1 MLQIIDQRWRE
12 HLAEM
17 DYLREGINLRAMGQ
31 QDPLV
36 AWQREGF
43 QMFGQMMDAIDD
55 DYLRYVMH
63 VQVVSQPAEEPDLTQ
78 ASYQAAEDPLEGPSL
93 STPSGRPLPRG
104 PLGGRDAVPVGVGPG
119 TSGDGAGHEAS
130 RAVGAAGPSRP
141 AGPVT
146 ANVGRD
152 GRTPR
157 TARPADPD
165 AQAPLV
171 KSPSEKLGRNETV
184 LVRERQEVQ
193 AVPWRGPEQA
203 GPASQRDLRAEL
215 AACAPA

>member
-1 MLQIIDQRWRE
+1 
-12 HLAEM
+12 M

-43 QMFGQMMDAIDD
+43 EMFGRMIDGIDD

-93 STPSGRPLPRG
+93 LDVFRATAAERAS
-104 PLGGRDAVPVGVGPG
+104 LGDGNAVPVGVGPG

-171 KSPSEKLGRNETV
+171 KSPSEKLGRNEKCWCGSGKKFK
-184 LVRERQEVQ
+184 LCH
-193 AVPWRGPEQA
+193 G
-203 GPASQRDLRAEL
+203 GS
-215 AACAPA
+215 